1 MELSKRRSGKLF
13 VVLNNERIYKGSN
26 GFTIFEKKFSVY
38 IILIKRGIK
47 RGECLQPLVTVL
59 SYFNIGSCFIHFLP
73 IAL

>member
-1 MELSKRRSGKLF
+1 MESCSLCSIMNVSIR
-13 VVLNNERIYKGSN
+13 VAMVLQ
-26 GFTIFEKKFSVY
+26 FLKKSFAY